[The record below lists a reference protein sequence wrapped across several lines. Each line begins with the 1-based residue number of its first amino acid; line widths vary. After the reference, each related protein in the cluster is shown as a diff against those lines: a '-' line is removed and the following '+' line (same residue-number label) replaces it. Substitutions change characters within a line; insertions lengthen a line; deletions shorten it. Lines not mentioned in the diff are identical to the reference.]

1 MIEQLI
7 TFVTG
12 TAPFACMVV
21 AAACVAVMF
30 RNLRKGGTGP
40 AQTSFG
46 QWPESDTTSS
56 PAPGPIGQAAT
67 SVAHRVSLGLAAGI
81 VVGEVL
87 FFLFP
92 GGPLS

>member
-1 MIEQLI
+1 MIEQFI

-12 TAPFACMVV
+12 TAPFACMAI

-30 RNLRKGGTGP
+30 RNEAKGDTGP

-46 QWPESDTTSS
+46 QWPESDTTSP
-56 PAPGPIGQAAT
+56 PAPGPIGHAAT

-87 FFLFP
+87 FFTFP
-92 GGPLS
+92 GGLPS